1 MSTPNFVTE
10 LVQRQANMDKVV
22 DLLVEHPKVLLAA
35 AILVC
40 MLIVFGLVKGFKH
53 LVQKWDTDDP
63 SAPRF

>member
-1 MSTPNFVTE
+1 
-10 LVQRQANMDKVV
+10 MDKVV